1 MSGRLTSAVL
11 ASALIR
17 KAGSEGGTGAVL
29 IKGDPTAGALILLF
43 SNRGTILAA
52 RERGLRPDGT
62 SGWISAGPPDPGDAL
77 ALSAYLER
85 RRKFDADIWVVE
97 LEGLPI
103 DRIEDLLDGL

>member
-1 MSGRLTSAVL
+1 MNARLTSALLV
-11 ASALIR
+11 SALIR
-17 KAGSEGGTGAVL
+17 KAESEGGTGVVL

-43 SNRGTILAA
+43 SDRGMIKAA

-62 SGWISAGPPDPGDAL
+62 SGWIPAGPANPGDAP

-97 LEGLPI
+97 LEGLGPE
-103 DRIEDLLDGL
+103 RIEELLDAL